1 VVYTLLSYPDRAQ
14 TSPRKFALSGEAP
27 VSSRELLGG
36 GRDGLRVST
45 RRTVVVLS
53 LCTREKGRLLVPGL
67 SVAAFVSG
75 ALCMRG
81 KYSDSKIL
89 IYVFK
94 PLTTMLLL
102 GVAVAAGAFATTYGR
117 LVALSIVFSLAGDI
131 FLMLPKDRFINGL
144 LSFLVAHVVLI
155 VAFALQATGLSWWL
169 LIPIAAGIGMY
180 SALAPHLGRMKIPVV
195 VYITVIAAMA
205 WFALERWHLQGST
218 SAALAALGSVFFLYS
233 DSTLAL
239 NRFRAKFRLAD
250 FLVLS
255 TYYASIWLIALSV
268 HRGWM

>member
-1 VVYTLLSYPDRAQ
+1 M
-14 TSPRKFALSGEAP
+14 
-27 VSSRELLGG
+27 
-36 GRDGLRVST
+36 
-45 RRTVVVLS
+45 
-53 LCTREKGRLLVPGL
+53 LVPGL

-75 ALCMRG
+75 ALCIRG

-94 PLTTMLLL
+94 PLATVLLL

-117 LVALSIVFSLAGDI
+117 LVALSIVFSLAGDV

-155 VAFALQATGLSWWL
+155 VAFALQATGLSWWVL
-169 LIPIAAGIGMY
+169 LPVAAGIGMY
-180 SALAPHLGRMKIPVV
+180 TALAPHLGRMKIPVV

-205 WFALERWHLQGST
+205 WFALERWHVQGST
-218 SAALAALGSVFFLYS
+218 SAALAALGSVLFLYS

-239 NRFRAKFRLAD
+239 NRFRAKFRLAE

-255 TYYASIWLIALSV
+255 TYYASIWLTALSV